1 MISSDDI
8 HAKFES
14 DISNNLVMAQVR
26 NRQKWPQFLPTQT
39 GAFED
44 RLLTCVTTKIF
55 EISF

>member
-55 EISF
+55 EI